1 MVRDITSKT
10 KERPPLSQQMLA
22 AGKAVLVLSPC
33 CTREMPHPDSLG
45 HDVGGVDGVGIA
57 IHLASPDPYI
67 SIDY

>member
-1 MVRDITSKT
+1 
-10 KERPPLSQQMLA
+10 MLA